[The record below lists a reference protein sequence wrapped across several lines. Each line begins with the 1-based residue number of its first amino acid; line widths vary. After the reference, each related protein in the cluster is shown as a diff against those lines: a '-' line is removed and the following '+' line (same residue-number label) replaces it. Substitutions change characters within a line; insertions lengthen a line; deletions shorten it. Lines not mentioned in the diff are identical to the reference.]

1 MNPRSSKAIA
11 IDSIENSAEWDE
23 VVRLTFEACMHRS
36 EGREVIARKILQ
48 GRLPA
53 AIGSWSR
60 TCGLPVSRSRESL
73 KAMFGRMRE
82 QVAMASV
89 QRRMILGDLGL
100 RRPSARP
107 SDGRIGLRQRIPIGN
122 IADMLDAIAEVA
134 SCRTTE
140 NFEGP
145 VMALSA

>member
-1 MNPRSSKAIA
+1 MNPRSSKAITV
-11 IDSIENSAEWDE
+11 DSVESSAEWDE

-60 TCGLPVSRSRESL
+60 TCGMPASRSRENL
-73 KAMFGRMRE
+73 KAMFTRMRE

-89 QRRMILGDLGL
+89 QRRMILGDLGAK
-100 RRPSARP
+100 RPVERP
-107 SDGRIGLRQRIPIGN
+107 AEGRLGLRQRIPIGN
-122 IADMLDAIAEVA
+122 IADMLDAIAEV
-134 SCRTTE
+134 STGRLTE
-140 NFEGP
+140 NFQGHA
-145 VMALSA
+145 MALSA